1 MVDLFDDLVKEAQ
14 KQKKD
19 FLKTVKVMQDIKKQG
34 LGASFNNKFKIMG
47 DIAKCRFI
55 TAPFRDGNI
64 GERPKYVAQV
74 ADITDS
80 DAGDMPMPFILT
92 TYHMQQI
99 YGDLM
104 ESKILKEPSRDRKL
118 LCSVGTVWNVQ
129 ANESTFTGAGKK
141 KDFMLNF
148 NILPDECVLNTDAL
162 TQELQ
167 AEAAAAIPTE
177 NGKVNLGMT

>member
-1 MVDLFDDLVKEAQ
+1 MVDLFDDLQKESQ
-14 KQKKD
+14 KLKKD

-34 LGASFNNKFKIMG
+34 LGASFNNRFKMLG
-47 DIAKCRFI
+47 DVAKCRFI
-55 TAPFRDGNI
+55 TAPIRDGNI

-92 TYHMQQI
+92 TYHMQQM
-99 YGDLM
+99 YGDLIDI
-104 ESKILKEPSRDRKL
+104 KILKDPTRDKKL
-118 LCSVGTVWNVQ
+118 NCSVGTVWNVQ
-129 ANESTFTGAGKK
+129 ANESTFTGEGKK
-141 KDFMLNF
+141 KGFMLNF
-148 NILPDECVLNTDAL
+148 NILPDECVLNTDQLA
-162 TQELQ
+162 QELQ